1 MVSNGSL
8 TITTNCPNEVVPGTT
23 VTVGA
28 TVTNTGDK
36 SNNTFVIL
44 IGAHRADTDESLG
57 SNNSGNLTLAPGQT
71 SAEWTFSFTMPPSNY
86 YVNFVAQRDPGHD
99 Y

>member
-1 MVSNGSL
+1 MASNGSL
-8 TITTNCPNEVVPGTT
+8 TITTTCSDNVVPGTT

-28 TVTNTGDK
+28 TVTNTGDM

-44 IGAHRADTDESLG
+44 IGARRADNDESLG
-57 SNNSGNLTLAPGQT
+57 SNGSGNMTLAPTQT
-71 SAEWTFSFTMPPSNY
+71 SPEWTLSFTMPASNY
-86 YVNFVAQRDPGHD
+86 YVDFIAQRDPGFD